1 MAKTE
6 VKLNIA
12 GLRKMRQS
20 QEMLDLTEKY
30 AQNYSGKTKTFVGF
44 DRAKTIVYGKGKKQ

>member
-6 VKLNIA
+6 VKLNIS

-30 AQNYSGKTKTFVGF
+30 AQKYGGDTKSFIGF
-44 DRAKTIVYGKGKKQ
+44 DRAKTIVYGKGNKK